1 MNNATSSA
9 YREIRCPSLPLVN
22 GCNKPSPYALVN
34 RLFKTSMTKINSIGD
49 RGSPCRRSRWC
60 PITSPGSPLTKI
72 LVDAVVSRQETKL
85 HQAVPKPKCC
95 KISNRNEV
103 SDCAACPFVVGSYA
117 TQRLFLSQSVFMVHL
132 PPTLQCFLITSL
144 RTGFSGF
151 CGQTR
156 FVADA
161 FVGITYKRTRL
172 KKTSTA
178 TTSSS

>member
-1 MNNATSSA
+1 MGMTQLFWKLVRSPDASPNTSNICVVRFISSSVGRMNNATSSA

-49 RGSPCRRSRWC
+49 RGSPCRRPRWC

-72 LVDAVVSRQETKL
+72 LVDAVVSRRETKL

-117 TQRLFLSQSVFMVHL
+117 TQRLFYHSQCSWYIFPLH
-132 PPTLQCFLITSL
+132 CSA
-144 RTGFSGF
+144 S
-151 CGQTR
+151 
-156 FVADA
+156 
-161 FVGITYKRTRL
+161 
-172 KKTSTA
+172 
-178 TTSSS
+178 